1 MKRILYT
8 ILLAISLTATGA
20 DSLRTLRFSDIDG
33 GKFRVRGITALRS
46 MADGE
51 HFTAI
56 TAEGQAI
63 VKYRY
68 ADGAAVDTVINM
80 RRVKPS
86 FRISDYA
93 FSKDE
98 KLIMLPSQVDAIFRH
113 SRLAYNWIY
122 DCTTGKMTPLSSGG
136 KQQAATFSPDG
147 TKAAFVRERNLFVVD
162 LPTLKEQKATID
174 GVDGEVINGV
184 CDWVYEE
191 EYGFERAYEWSG
203 ASDAI
208 AYYRFDESRVKN
220 YPMPVYGGKLYP
232 DNVTFKYPKAGE
244 DNSVVQI
251 KVYRVATG
259 ESTSINIGDNADQY
273 IPRIEWTGR
282 SGELAVHRLN
292 RLQNQYDLL
301 FCDAMTGRSRTVYS
315 ESSPRYVER
324 IDDSKIN
331 FLLES
336 SRMIIKSEV
345 GGYMHLY
352 LYDMAGKFI
361 CNLSDD
367 VGDVT
372 DINAIDERRS
382 RIYFTATETGS
393 SLSRV
398 LFVNSFTRGAEPR
411 KLNSCVAS
419 DGFYGVDFSRGA
431 KYYIQNFSSSGTP
444 NIYTLHRTSDGK
456 CLRTLED
463 NHALRDTVELY
474 DMPIKEFFSFTTAEG
489 VTLNGYILK
498 PSSFDAAKKYPVF
511 MTQYSGPGSQSV
523 ANKWGVSWEAALVA
537 DGYLVVCVDGRGTGF
552 RGSDFKSCT
561 YGRLGELET
570 EDQISSAKYLATQ
583 PWVDGGRIGIYGWSY
598 GGFMA
603 LNCMLKG
610 ADVFACGVAI
620 APVTSWRFY
629 DTIYTELYNGLP
641 ADNAE
646 GYDNNSPINYAD
658 LLRGK
663 LLIAHGTADD
673 NVHIQNTY
681 EMISS
686 LNRAGREYEALIF
699 PDRNHSMGGD
709 YSRLI
714 HSVIDFVNE
723 NL

>member
-8 ILLAISLTATGA
+8 ILLAVSLTATGA
-20 DSLRTLRFSDIDG
+20 DSLRTLRFSDIDA
-33 GKFRVRGITALRS
+33 GKFRAHGITALRS

-56 TAEGQAI
+56 TSGGHAI

-68 ADGAAVDTVINM
+68 SDGMAVDTVINVE
-80 RRVKPS
+80 RVKPL
-86 FRISDYA
+86 FKISSYT
-93 FSKDE
+93 FSSDE
-98 KLIMLPSQVDAIFRH
+98 KLIMLPAGIDPIFRH
-113 SRLAYNWIY
+113 SRSAYNWIY
-122 DCTTGKMTPLSSGG
+122 DRTTDKMTPLSSGG

-147 TKAAFVRERNLFVVD
+147 TKAAFVRSRNLFVVD
-162 LPTLKEQKATID
+162 LPTRREQKVTVD

-244 DNSVVQI
+244 ENSVVQI

-259 ESTSINIGDNADQY
+259 ESTSINIGDNTDQY

-331 FLLES
+331 FMPES

-345 GGYMHLY
+345 DGYMHLY
-352 LYDMAGKFI
+352 LYDMAGRFI
-361 CNLSDD
+361 GNLSDG

-372 DINAIDERRS
+372 GINAIDERRS
-382 RIYFTATETGS
+382 RIYFTATAAGS
-393 SLSRV
+393 PLSRE
-398 LFVNSFTRGAEPR
+398 LFMNSFTRGAEPR
-411 KLNSCVAS
+411 KLKSCE
-419 DGFYGVDFSRGA
+419 DERGFYSADFSRGA
-431 KYYIQNFSSSGTP
+431 KYYIQNFSSSLTP

-463 NHALRDTVELY
+463 NGALNDTIALF
-474 DMPIKEFFSFTTAEG
+474 DMPVKEFFSFTTPEG
-489 VTLNGYILK
+489 VELNGYILK
-498 PSSFDAAKKYPVF
+498 PSSFDASKKYPVF

-523 ANKWGVSWEAALVA
+523 ADRWSMGWEAALVA
-537 DGYLVVCVDGRGTGF
+537 DGYLVACVDGRGTGF
-552 RGSDFKSCT
+552 RGNDFKSCT

-570 EDQISSAKYLATQ
+570 EDQISAAKYLATQ
-583 PWVDGGRIGIYGWSY
+583 PWVDGSRIGIYGWSY

-641 ADNAE
+641 GDNTE

-681 EMISS
+681 EMISA
-686 LNRAGREYEALIF
+686 LNRAGKRYEALIF

-714 HSVIDFVNE
+714 CSVIDFVNQ